1 MDFITLL
8 ISFIV
13 SLFITGILYS
23 MVIKPIITDITSIQA
38 SITNLSD
45 NMDFDNMKTLKDAI
59 DTKLNIILKIRP
71 DIVSE
76 FFKKYSTTTDTEKEL
91 YLNALIIKKTNCN
104 MLWDSPGYT
113 YNYLILAFP
122 ESDEEVNDMLFLL
135 DTHAL
140 IKKSILSF
148 DEKTNTFKIV
158 NDQAITPFIDMAKF
172 FQINIDFTNPV
183 PLFQMKQ
190 LTIKKIRMTYS
201 SDCNK
206 LSFMPPKCYDLKR
219 IAINI
224 NLLQCPFTMNES

>member
-91 YLNALIIKKTNCN
+91 YLNALIIKKTNC
-104 MLWDSPGYT
+104 
-113 YNYLILAFP
+113 
-122 ESDEEVNDMLFLL
+122 
-135 DTHAL
+135 
-140 IKKSILSF
+140 
-148 DEKTNTFKIV
+148 
-158 NDQAITPFIDMAKF
+158 
-172 FQINIDFTNPV
+172 
-183 PLFQMKQ
+183 
-190 LTIKKIRMTYS
+190 
-201 SDCNK
+201 
-206 LSFMPPKCYDLKR
+206 FM
-219 IAINI
+219 
-224 NLLQCPFTMNES
+224 